1 MSMIQE
7 LFRQILDP
15 SPMQRALLE
24 QVPSRWENL
33 WETPKMHAE
42 SIKAVEAVLT
52 GIVEAN
58 EILNAHERTLC
69 LYDYMP
75 SNLAQLRNMH
85 AELLSVQMLLQ
96 QQQAVFDD
104 LSSNV
109 GKLRQH
115 VARTRFN
122 VADRHIKTN
131 ACETTTSPSAIRLR
145 FCLRFQCALLL
156 YMLSA
161 NSNVQQM
168 KCHFDKHSWKGYSIL
183 TFHWS
188 KYFLEIATSTFL
200 LSFIFSLVLTFNNCI
215 YANVVC
221 FSG

>member
-1 MSMIQE
+1 MIQE

-24 QVPSRWENL
+24 QVLYRWENL
-33 WETPKMHAE
+33 WETSKMHAE

-75 SNLAQLRNMH
+75 SNLDQLRNMH

-122 VADRHIKTN
+122 VAD
-131 ACETTTSPSAIRLR
+131 
-145 FCLRFQCALLL
+145 
-156 YMLSA
+156 
-161 NSNVQQM
+161 
-168 KCHFDKHSWKGYSIL
+168 
-183 TFHWS
+183 
-188 KYFLEIATSTFL
+188 
-200 LSFIFSLVLTFNNCI
+200 
-215 YANVVC
+215 
-221 FSG
+221 